1 MAAGALRCGSCGRVQ
16 PPGPPGDP
24 FAALG
29 LPRAFA
35 LPPGEPER
43 ARGERARLVHPDRF
57 ARADPR
63 ERRHAADQ
71 AARMNDA
78 FRELADPLRRA
89 AALLRLLGHAAPGGR
104 EPPGAGLAAFL
115 EEQLE
120 LRERLAAARSA
131 GDEGAA
137 AAIGAGARARLAA
150 LAGEL
155 ARLFGSAGGA
165 PGEWALREA
174 ARLLSRAR
182 YHEALA
188 AEAEARDPARAPGGG
203 P

>member
-63 ERRHAADQ
+63 ERRHAAEQ
-71 AARMNDA
+71 AARLNDA
-78 FRELADPLRRA
+78 FRELADALRRA
-89 AALLRLLGHAAPGGR
+89 AALLRLLGHAAPDGR
-104 EPPGAGLAAFL
+104 EPHDAGLAAFL

>member
-1 MAAGALRCGSCGRVQ
+1 MAEGAPLCAACRRVQ

-24 FAALG
+24 FAALD

-63 ERRHAADQ
+63 ERRHAAEQ
-71 AARMNDA
+71 AARLNDA

-89 AALLRLLGHAAPGGR
+89 GALLRLLGHEAPDGR
-104 EPPGAGLAAFL
+104 EPHDGGLAAFL

-120 LRERLAAARSA
+120 LRERLAAARGA

-150 LAGEL
+150 LPAEL
-155 ARLFGSAGGA
+155 ERLFGPEGGA
-165 PGEWALREA
+165 PAEEEVREI

-188 AEAEARDPARAPGGG
+188 AEAEAPGPAAPRGGG